1 MRRTHNAV
9 TNRTTVGEF
18 DDFGRQFGCE
28 KVFDNIAT
36 FPVECG
42 ELVRRKDEG
51 GRESLERR
59 ATMAEYAI
67 LLYAPVSDDEHDD
80 GGAARAEHD
89 QHSKDLQNDGSMI
102 AAFALE
108 PHTMST
114 SIRGEV
120 ITDGPFLETKEVI
133 LGVCIIEANDLD
145 EALKIAGTN
154 PICHQGGGVE
164 VRPIEGWVIPTR
176 DAKQH

>member
-1 MRRTHNAV
+1 MAGAV
-9 TNRTTVGEF
+9 LTTPSHVDVKRCRGVAKFLDIDPKFAVEF
-18 DDFGRQFGCE
+18 AE
-28 KVFDNIAT
+28 V
-36 FPVECG
+36 
-42 ELVRRKDEG
+42 VRRNDEG
-51 GRESLERR
+51 DKASPEGR

-67 LLYAPVSDDEHDD
+67 LLYAPLDGDDVDD

-89 QHSKDLQNDGSMI
+89 QHSRDLQNDGSMI

-108 PHTMST
+108 PYTMST

-133 LGVCIIEANDLD
+133 LGFCIIEAADFD

-164 VRPIEGWVIPTR
+164 VRPIEGWVIPSR
-176 DAKQH
+176 DPKHD

>member
-1 MRRTHNAV
+1 V
-9 TNRTTVGEF
+9 
-18 DDFGRQFGCE
+18 
-28 KVFDNIAT
+28 
-36 FPVECG
+36 
-42 ELVRRKDEG
+42 VRRKDEG
-51 GRESLERR
+51 DKESLERR

-67 LLYAPVSDDEHDD
+67 LLYAPVADHHEDD
-80 GGAARAEHD
+80 GGAARAEHE
-89 QHSKDLQNDGSMI
+89 QHSQDLQDDGSMI

-114 SIRGEV
+114 SIRGDV

-133 LGVCIIEANDLD
+133 LGFCVIEAANLD

-176 DAKQH
+176 HATNH